1 MDFWW
6 DSDSE
11 PAKKPPRSW
20 ERTWPAA
27 DEIKLLEAFIG
38 HRERHGKAP
47 TRSELAAALRWRIRS
62 EGRRIPKQ
70 ISSRLSCLRVR
81 YKQAKR
87 RSSRGII
94 PGTVEDLT
102 IYQLSEQIW
111 KDTTPSVEKA
121 DARQDPR
128 NFSDLEALYPCL
140 AKEIENIE
148 ARLGAAAGVKMAFER
163 IGDDRA
169 TQLEHKLKRVRMAA
183 LKERAKQDSLR
194 SQVATT
200 ILEWFYRFL
209 SISAPHARQR
219 LPAPLT
225 SGASGTLS

>member
-20 ERTWPAA
+20 ERTWSAA

-47 TRSELAAALRWRIRS
+47 TRSELAAALRWRIRP
-62 EGRRIPKQ
+62 EGRRSPEQ

-163 IGDDRA
+163 IGDVRA

-194 SQVATT
+194 SQSQPKTH
-200 ILEWFYRFL
+200 LQ
-209 SISAPHARQR
+209 P
-219 LPAPLT
+219 
-225 SGASGTLS
+225 